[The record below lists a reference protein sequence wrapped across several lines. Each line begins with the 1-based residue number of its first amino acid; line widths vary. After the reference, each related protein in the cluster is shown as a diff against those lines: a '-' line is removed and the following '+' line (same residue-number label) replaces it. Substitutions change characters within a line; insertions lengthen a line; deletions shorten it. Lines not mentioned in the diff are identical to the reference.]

1 MRCSDVAL
9 QSLAKVLTMIVPA
22 LERAQMTVRY
32 RENGE
37 SKMEVIKE
45 SLLKAGLKNT
55 FEQR

>member
-1 MRCSDVAL
+1 
-9 QSLAKVLTMIVPA
+9 MIVPA